1 MPSKQAKLE
10 AWMQERAPAQVS
22 LQDFD
27 ELRRLLAPVTE
38 SDLRHRLRETGAALH
53 PLVAGVNQDTLTAL
67 RDTLLALAEWYE
79 SGDNETRRLTRQIVI
94 TAKDHAKLAASNQR
108 VADEKRALKSEMA
121 GWMLTWLENPSIFPL
136 WVSIRV
142 KSRE

>member
-10 AWMQERAPAQVS
+10 AWLQVRAPAQVS

-38 SDLRHRLRETGAALH
+38 SDLRHRLRETGAPLH
-53 PLVAGVNQDTLTAL
+53 PLVAGVNQDTLTTL
-67 RDTLLALAEWYE
+67 RDTLLTLAEWYE

-108 VADEKRALKSEMA
+108 VADEKRSLKSEMA

-142 KSRE
+142 KSQ

>member
-1 MPSKQAKLE
+1 MPSKQAKLG
-10 AWMQERAPAQVS
+10 AWLQERTPAQVS

-38 SDLRHRLRETGAALH
+38 SDLRHRLRETGAPLH
-53 PLVAGVNQDTLTAL
+53 PLVAGVNQDTLTTL

-94 TAKDHAKLAASNQR
+94 TAKDHAKLATSNQR
-108 VADEKRALKSEMA
+108 VADEKRAVKGEMA
-121 GWMLTWLENPSIFPL
+121 AWMLTWLENPSIFPL

-142 KSRE
+142 KSQ

>member
-10 AWMQERAPAQVS
+10 AWLQERAPAQVS

-53 PLVAGVNQDTLTAL
+53 PLVAGVNQDTLTTL

-121 GWMLTWLENPSIFPL
+121 GWMLTWLENPSIFRL

-142 KSRE
+142 KSR

>member
-10 AWMQERAPAQVS
+10 AWLQERAPAQVS

-53 PLVAGVNQDTLTAL
+53 PLVAGVNQDTLNSL

-142 KSRE
+142 KSR